1 MEPEFLAPGVK
12 DGGEAGLCGKA
23 LPTRSQ
29 FDAPLGGGLEQ
40 EVIQELAVSK
50 DQWVEF
56 VRQGDDHMEVG
67 GGQELLGAF
76 EEPAHLLE
84 ALTLGAV
91 TVTTRVEAE
100 TFVSA
105 TVPTGLQMASEAGRS
120 AMEDV
125 TDDLS
130 LLRTYRMVLH
140 VGVGMGVKDVG
151 QLWGGFLRRR
161 QPLAGDYFFGLHG
174 LPPFFWRLCN
184 ASQGPWIVFR

>member
-1 MEPEFLAPGVK
+1 
-12 DGGEAGLCGKA
+12 
-23 LPTRSQ
+23 
-29 FDAPLGGGLEQ
+29 
-40 EVIQELAVSK
+40 
-50 DQWVEF
+50 
-56 VRQGDDHMEVG
+56 MEVG

-151 QLWGGFLRRR
+151 QLWGGFPRRR
-161 QPLAGDYFFGLHG
+161 RPLVGGCFFGLHG
-174 LPPFFWRLCN
+174 LPPFFWRLCS